1 MSEAGVHRRRSRVAT
16 VTLLVA
22 TALVVLVGAVWL
34 LQRRLIYFPD
44 RTLPVVSNALPDA
57 ESVVLRTDDDL
68 SLGAWFVPAADPT
81 APVVIIF
88 NGNAGNRGDRID
100 LAAGLASRGLA
111 VLLFDYRGYGGN
123 GGRPTEKGLAR
134 DARAARAFVDT
145 RWQGPVIYFGESLG
159 SAVAAR
165 LAAEAEPTALVLRSP
180 FPSLAAVGRV
190 HYPFLPVGPLLW
202 DDFRTMKWM
211 ELVDAPVLV
220 VVGTEDEVVPIR
232 LSNELFEAIAAPKA
246 RLVIEG
252 ARHNDAELA
261 AGPELTLGVA
271 EFLRT
276 LPAE

>member
-1 MSEAGVHRRRSRVAT
+1 MAT

-159 SAVAAR
+159 SAVAA
-165 LAAEAEPTALVLRSP
+165 P
-180 FPSLAAVGRV
+180 
-190 HYPFLPVGPLLW
+190 
-202 DDFRTMKWM
+202 
-211 ELVDAPVLV
+211 
-220 VVGTEDEVVPIR
+220 
-232 LSNELFEAIAAPKA
+232 
-246 RLVIEG
+246 
-252 ARHNDAELA
+252 
-261 AGPELTLGVA
+261 
-271 EFLRT
+271 
-276 LPAE
+276 